1 MMVLGVKTFRVTF
14 RVQQHKDCVKHSEY
28 SNTKTVLAHI
38 AGQFSQVL
46 KTVTEPAS
54 YVDFFSS
61 NRASWDVTHGVVH
74 RSPLSDMV

>member
-1 MMVLGVKTFRVTF
+1 MLTTCASQCPNPVSAECQQVMVLS
-14 RVQQHKDCVKHSEY
+14 VKHSEY

-54 YVDFFSS
+54 YVGS
-61 NRASWDVTHGVVH
+61 
-74 RSPLSDMV
+74 